1 MSKLLIVSD
10 SFTEHMAVLSYPNY
24 KKLIVADEIVLLGE
38 NHNTKELKILN
49 TVYHVSLVD
58 CIEHFDG
65 DKLLVFGDN
74 SLLQKITNRITP
86 QEFMLMPNPYNYTAT
101 DLTLRETDINQ
112 FSSLPTILILTFSS
126 CSNIVNVELLL
137 ERVFR
142 EKNVELE
149 RYYLD
154 NTSIILDSMYERCP
168 ENMSDYYFQP
178 YKPQAVIKSIYWD
191 EQVLK
196 KLSFSQIIAY
206 FEKVNPDYTILCLDS
221 DLASNEI
228 HCEIFNRIFGKTPN
242 VITHSPYY
250 IYQHRDDLNIKVLSQ
265 NSEETIISEWMKQ
278 DEWINKMISKLSLPI
293 NIDIL

>member
-24 KKLIVADEIVLLGE
+24 KKLIEADEIVLLGE

-168 ENMSDYYFQP
+168 ENMSD
-178 YKPQAVIKSIYWD
+178 
-191 EQVLK
+191 
-196 KLSFSQIIAY
+196 
-206 FEKVNPDYTILCLDS
+206 DYTILCLDS

-265 NSEETIISEWMKQ
+265 NSEETIISEWTKQ